1 MSLTSWSFPRKHP
14 SFKFL
19 EKQNTRFLVTL
30 FSPWSFLHPSI
41 DRWMSLFS
49 ARISFKN
56 IYISLAMQ
64 RDLCVSCAS
73 LPVLG
78 VHLCDRFAMMY
89 DSRVSLSTRASGS
102 FEFPSRWNKHL
113 FPVSAVC
120 YVTSRLKWYRNS
132 LFSPQE
138 RKLVSFLRTPMYC
151 TQWMNTVSDLTL
163 YLTRSIIS

>member
-1 MSLTSWSFPRKHP
+1 
-14 SFKFL
+14 
-19 EKQNTRFLVTL
+19 
-30 FSPWSFLHPSI
+30 
-41 DRWMSLFS
+41 
-49 ARISFKN
+49 
-56 IYISLAMQ
+56 MQ

-120 YVTSRLKWYRNS
+120 YVTSRLKWYRNF
-132 LFSPQE
+132 LFSFQE
-138 RKLVSFLRTPMYC
+138 RKRCFLLAYSYILYSMNEHRFWLNFIFDTFDNLVGKLENNETMSKYNIRLL
-151 TQWMNTVSDLTL
+151 NL
-163 YLTRSIIS
+163 IIKLDCFRDWSNANI